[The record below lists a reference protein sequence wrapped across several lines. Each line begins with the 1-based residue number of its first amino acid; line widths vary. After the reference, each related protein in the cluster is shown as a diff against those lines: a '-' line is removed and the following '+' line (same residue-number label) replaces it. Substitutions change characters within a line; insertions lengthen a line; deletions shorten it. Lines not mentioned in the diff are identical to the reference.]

1 MAIEKMTDTNTNRIR
16 GELGQFVQKS
26 NQPRLVRSIRL
37 TDLTWEAIG
46 NAAGAQNITRA
57 DLLEQ
62 LAEQGVFSTGKSNK
76 LSRSKIKTIDKSD
89 LEAIIATILEDPSLT
104 RNGKDKGAARRVLQ
118 GLLSRLP

>member
-26 NQPRLVRSIRL
+26 NEPRLVRSIRL

-62 LAEQGVFSTGKSNK
+62 LAEQGVFSAGKSNK

>member
-26 NQPRLVRSIRL
+26 NEPRLVRSIRL

-62 LAEQGVFSTGKSNK
+62 LAEQGVFSTGKSNN

>member
-26 NQPRLVRSIRL
+26 NEPRLVRSIRL

-118 GLLSRLP
+118 